1 MRFELEKHKSLN
13 QKIWD
18 GFSLKPEVLNKLGE
32 ISDVFMETLQVPNL
46 ELADI
51 VFTGSLANYNY
62 TDKSDIDLHLVV
74 DFDTLGISPEDF
86 IQKYFNAKKTE
97 FNQKH
102 DITIYDYPVELY
114 VEDIN
119 SPAKASGRYS
129 LGSEKGLKTPKGFTD
144 DQEIEL
150 ENNEV
155 LQDLVTRINA
165 VTASKGHYDEADAL
179 LGEIYNLRAS
189 GLEHEGEMSIENMI
203 FKALRNEDYIEKLK
217 KYMDNEIDRELSL

>member
-1 MRFELEKHKSLN
+1 MGFELETHKTLN

-18 GFSLKPEVLNKLGE
+18 NFDLKPEVLTKLTE
-32 ISDVFMETLQVPNL
+32 IADVFMDTLQVQALPL
-46 ELADI
+46 TDV

-74 DFDTLGISPEDF
+74 DFDELGISPEDF

-114 VEDIN
+114 VEDVN

-129 LGSEKGLKTPKGFTD
+129 IITESWLKTPKGFTD

-150 ENNEV
+150 GDNEV
-155 LQDLVTRINA
+155 LQDIVSRIDD
-165 VTASKGHYDEADAL
+165 VTASKGNYEDAEAL

-217 KYMDNEIDRELSL
+217 KYMDNEIDRKLSL

>member
-1 MRFELEKHKSLN
+1 MGFELETHKTLN

-18 GFSLKPEVLNKLGE
+18 NFNLKHEILCKLTE
-32 ISDVFMETLQVPNL
+32 IADVFMDTLQIQALPLTDV
-46 ELADI
+46 

-114 VEDIN
+114 VEDVN

-129 LGSEKGLKTPKGFTD
+129 IITESWLKTPKGFTD

-150 ENNEV
+150 GDNEV
-155 LQDLVTRINA
+155 LQNLVKRINA
-165 VTASKGHYDEADAL
+165 VTASKGNYEDAETL

-217 KYMDNEIDRELSL
+217 KYMDNEIDRKLSL

>member
-1 MRFELEKHKSLN
+1 MGFELETHKTLN

-18 GFSLKPEVLNKLGE
+18 NFNLKHEILCKLTE
-32 ISDVFMETLQVPNL
+32 IADVFMDTLQIQALPLTDV
-46 ELADI
+46 

-114 VEDIN
+114 VEDVN

-129 LGSEKGLKTPKGFTD
+129 IITESWLKTPKGFTE

-150 ENNEV
+150 GDNEV
-155 LQDLVTRINA
+155 LQDLVKRINA
-165 VTASKGHYDEADAL
+165 VTASKGNYDDADAL
-179 LGEIYNLRAS
+179 LGKIYNLRAS

-217 KYMDNEIDRELSL
+217 KYMDNEIDRKLSL

>member
-1 MRFELEKHKSLN
+1 MGFELETHKTLN

-18 GFSLKPEVLNKLGE
+18 NFNLKHEILCKLTE
-32 ISDVFMETLQVPNL
+32 IADVFMDTLQIQALPLTDV
-46 ELADI
+46 

-74 DFDTLGISPEDF
+74 DFDALGISPEDF
-86 IQKYFNAKKTE
+86 ILKYFNAKKTE

-114 VEDIN
+114 VEDVN

-129 LGSEKGLKTPKGFTD
+129 IITESWLKTPKGFTE

-150 ENNEV
+150 GDNEV
-155 LQDLVTRINA
+155 LQDLVNRINA
-165 VTASKGHYDEADAL
+165 VTASKGNYEDAEAL

>member
-1 MRFELEKHKSLN
+1 MGFELETHKTLN

-18 GFSLKPEVLNKLGE
+18 NFSLKHEILCKLTE
-32 ISDVFMETLQVPNL
+32 IADVFMDTLQIQALPLTDV
-46 ELADI
+46 

-74 DFDTLGISPEDF
+74 DFDTLGISPENF

-114 VEDIN
+114 VEDVS

-129 LGSEKGLKTPKGFTD
+129 IITESWLKTPKGFTE

-150 ENNEV
+150 GDNEV
-155 LQDLVTRINA
+155 LQDLVKRINA
-165 VTASKGHYDEADAL
+165 VTASKGNYEDAEAL

-217 KYMDNEIDRELSL
+217 KYMDNEIDRKLSL

>member
-1 MRFELEKHKSLN
+1 MGFELETHKTLN

-18 GFSLKPEVLNKLGE
+18 NFNLKHEILCKLTE
-32 ISDVFMETLQVPNL
+32 IADVFMDTLQIQALPLTDV
-46 ELADI
+46 

-114 VEDIN
+114 VEDVS

-129 LGSEKGLKTPKGFTD
+129 IITESWLKTPKGFTE

-150 ENNEV
+150 GDNEV
-155 LQDLVTRINA
+155 LQDLVKCINA
-165 VTASKGHYDEADAL
+165 VTASKGNYEDAETL

-217 KYMDNEIDRELSL
+217 KYMDNEIDRKLSL

>member
-1 MRFELEKHKSLN
+1 MGFELETHKTLN
-13 QKIWD
+13 QKIWG
-18 GFSLKPEVLNKLGE
+18 GFSLKSEILTKLGE
-32 ISDVFMETLQVPNL
+32 ISEVFMETLQVPNI
-46 ELADI
+46 ELTDV

-114 VEDIN
+114 VEDVN
-119 SPAKASGRYS
+119 SPAKATGRYS
-129 LGSEKGLKTPKGFTD
+129 IITESWLKTPKGFTE

-150 ENNEV
+150 GDNEV
-155 LQDLVTRINA
+155 LQDLVKRINA
-165 VTASKGHYDEADAL
+165 VTASKGNYDDADAL
-179 LGEIYNLRAS
+179 LGKIYNLRAS

-217 KYMDNEIDRELSL
+217 KYMDNEIDRKLSL

>member
-1 MRFELEKHKSLN
+1 MGFELETHKTLN

-18 GFSLKPEVLNKLGE
+18 NFELKHEVLCKLTE
-32 ISDVFMETLQVPNL
+32 IADVFMNTLQVQALPL
-46 ELADI
+46 TDV

-74 DFDTLGISPEDF
+74 DFDELGISPEDF

-114 VEDIN
+114 VEDVN

-129 LGSEKGLKTPKGFTD
+129 IITESWLKTPKGFTD

-150 ENNEV
+150 GDNEV
-155 LQDLVTRINA
+155 LQDLVSRIND
-165 VTASKGHYDEADAL
+165 VTASKGHYEDAEAL

>member
-129 LGSEKGLKTPKGFTD
+129 LVLEKWLKTPKGFTD

-165 VTASKGHYDEADAL
+165 VTTSKGHYDEAYAL

-203 FKALRNEDYIEKLK
+203 FKPLRNEDYIEKLK

>member
-1 MRFELEKHKSLN
+1 MRFELETHKSLN

-86 IQKYFNAKKTE
+86 IQK
-97 FNQKH
+97 
-102 DITIYDYPVELY
+102 
-114 VEDIN
+114 
-119 SPAKASGRYS
+119 
-129 LGSEKGLKTPKGFTD
+129 
-144 DQEIEL
+144 
-150 ENNEV
+150 
-155 LQDLVTRINA
+155 
-165 VTASKGHYDEADAL
+165 
-179 LGEIYNLRAS
+179 
-189 GLEHEGEMSIENMI
+189 
-203 FKALRNEDYIEKLK
+203 
-217 KYMDNEIDRELSL
+217 

>member
-129 LGSEKGLKTPKGFTD
+129 LLSEKWLKTPKGFTD

>member
-1 MRFELEKHKSLN
+1 M
-13 QKIWD
+13 
-18 GFSLKPEVLNKLGE
+18 
-32 ISDVFMETLQVPNL
+32 
-46 ELADI
+46 
-51 VFTGSLANYNY
+51 
-62 TDKSDIDLHLVV
+62 
-74 DFDTLGISPEDF
+74 
-86 IQKYFNAKKTE
+86 
-97 FNQKH
+97 
-102 DITIYDYPVELY
+102 
-114 VEDIN
+114 
-119 SPAKASGRYS
+119 
-129 LGSEKGLKTPKGFTD
+129 GFTD

-150 ENNEV
+150 EDNEV

>member
-32 ISDVFMETLQVPNL
+32 ISDVFMETLQVPHL

-114 VEDIN
+114 VEDGN
-119 SPAKASGRYS
+119 APAKASGRYS
-129 LGSEKGLKTPKGFTD
+129 LVSEKWLKTPKGFTD

-150 ENNEV
+150 EDNEV

-165 VTASKGHYDEADAL
+165 VTSSKGHYDEADAL

>member
-1 MRFELEKHKSLN
+1 MGFELETHKTLN

-18 GFSLKPEVLNKLGE
+18 NFNLKHEILCKLTE
-32 ISDVFMETLQVPNL
+32 IADVFMDTLQIQALPLTDV
-46 ELADI
+46 

-114 VEDIN
+114 VEDVN

-129 LGSEKGLKTPKGFTD
+129 IITESWLKTPKGFTD

-150 ENNEV
+150 GDNEV
-155 LQDLVTRINA
+155 LQNLVKRINA
-165 VTASKGHYDEADAL
+165 VTASKGNYDDADAL
-179 LGEIYNLRAS
+179 LGKIYNLRAS

-217 KYMDNEIDRELSL
+217 KYMDNEIDRKLSL